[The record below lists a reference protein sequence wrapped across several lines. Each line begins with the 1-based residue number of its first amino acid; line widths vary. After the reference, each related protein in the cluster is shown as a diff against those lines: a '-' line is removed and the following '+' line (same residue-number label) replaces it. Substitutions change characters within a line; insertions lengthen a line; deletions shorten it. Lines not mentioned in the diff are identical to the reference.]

1 MSEPPPWMVHWPL
14 ASTADPLKVGPPTSA
29 LSHWTWALVI
39 VVQSAN
45 TPSATAAQAVRQR
58 DGWVLV
64 FLAVE
69 KFSGRQVKPKDV
81 ISFFMDVWGML
92 CYFRIGLFSVF
103 LSERGLLIKPMRDT
117 RGTFATTRTGIG
129 LISRLCT
136 MQHAPEDSTRTLPG
150 VRSGLCQR
158 VRAISSDSRK
168 HGKIK
173 NTHFL
178 A

>member
-1 MSEPPPWMVHWPL
+1 
-14 ASTADPLKVGPPTSA
+14 
-29 LSHWTWALVI
+29 
-39 VVQSAN
+39 
-45 TPSATAAQAVRQR
+45 
-58 DGWVLV
+58 
-64 FLAVE
+64 
-69 KFSGRQVKPKDV
+69 
-81 ISFFMDVWGML
+81 
-92 CYFRIGLFSVF
+92 FSVF

-178 A
+178 ASGASGCCRHVGVAGRVTPCAPRMSRI